1 MITMSSIILTSGDFF
16 AKGEYLVANSA
27 YPVSL
32 ITVPSFKGP
41 GLSVDQTAFNICV
54 AHVRSVNESCI
65 GMLKRRWGSLT
76 EVPLTTRS
84 EEKVERDMTKAI
96 TWIVVCGILHNV
108 LIEER
113 DFLDDDETK
122 AQFQA
127 TVLAGQVPTLLNY
140 ATGRE
145 LRDGVMR
152 TATALGRR
160 PHGIVS
166 HKDAKRK
173 SPEMT

>member
-1 MITMSSIILTSGDFF
+1 MG
-16 AKGEYLVANSA
+16 G
-27 YPVSL
+27 SL
-32 ITVPSFKGP
+32 I
-41 GLSVDQTAFNICV
+41 
-54 AHVRSVNESCI
+54 
-65 GMLKRRWGSLT
+65 

-84 EEKVERDMTKAI
+84 EEKVERDMNKAI